1 MTPILR
7 GTLGGVTEASRAHV
21 GPSYGGS
28 ASTSGS
34 AGAAPGEPQRATTLP
49 EVAAQTSAENPWPV
63 RHLSPKIGAYIAKMS
78 PVWVE
83 GQVLN
88 VKRWKHMVFLTLRDT
103 QENMS
108 LKATLPAKE
117 VDALGIDLTDGAR
130 VVIHAK
136 PDWWTK
142 NGDLQM
148 AGKQIRTVG
157 LGDLLARI
165 EMLKESLAGEGLF
178 DADRKV
184 PLPFVPN
191 LVGLVCANQGD
202 AEHDVIENAQRRWPS
217 VQFEIR
223 RVTVQGVRCV
233 PETSAAIAELDAHP
247 GVDVI
252 VVARGGGSLEDLLP
266 FSDEKLIRAA
276 AACRTPLVSAIGHEK
291 DSPLLDLV
299 ADYRASTPTD
309 AGKRIVPDAAEEL
322 AAISRARMLM
332 RAAVESKLDR
342 EASGLESFL
351 TRPVLRNP
359 HALITPHL
367 EHLARARQASGGALV
382 NILGRAEARTR
393 ELAASMRALSPQ
405 STLDR
410 GYAVVRDAQ
419 GAVLRDADEVG
430 AGQQLSVRLAR
441 GEFVAISAPGLPG
454 ARPEGGPAAKKSP
467 VRKKPAASAA
477 SPKAKRAT
485 SEKPPAGSK

>member
-1 MTPILR
+1 MTDAYDAPA
-7 GTLGGVTEASRAHV
+7 GTTNQSNASERASV
-21 GPSYGGS
+21 P
-28 ASTSGS
+28 AATS
-34 AGAAPGEPQRATTLP
+34 LP
-49 EVAAQTSAENPWPV
+49 AVAAETTAEHPWPV

-88 VKRWKHMVFLTLRDT
+88 VKRWKHLVFLTLRDT
-103 QENMS
+103 DENMS

-117 VDALGIDLTDGAR
+117 VDALGIDLSDGTR

-142 NGDLQM
+142 NGDLQL
-148 AGKQIRTVG
+148 AGKSVRTVG

-165 EMLKESLAGEGLF
+165 EMLKESLASEGLF
-178 DADRKV
+178 DADRKTNLPLV
-184 PLPFVPN
+184 PT

-202 AEHDVIENAQRRWPS
+202 AEHDVVENAQRRWSS
-217 VQFEIR
+217 VRFEIR

-233 PETSAAIAELDAHP
+233 PETTAAIAQLDAHP
-247 GVDVI
+247 EVDVI

-266 FSDEKLIRAA
+266 FSDEKLVRAA

-309 AGKRIVPDAAEEL
+309 AGKRIVPDAVAEI
-322 AAISRARMLM
+322 AAISRARALM
-332 RAAVESKLDR
+332 RAAVESKLNR
-342 EASGLESFL
+342 EAHGLESFL

-359 HALITPHL
+359 QALIAPHL
-367 EHLARARQASGGALV
+367 EQLGRARQAASGALV
-382 NILGRAEARTR
+382 SILSRAESQTR

-410 GYAVVRDAQ
+410 GYAVVRDEA
-419 GAVLRDADEVG
+419 GAVIRDVSQITG
-430 AGQQLSVRLAR
+430 GQALHVRVAR
-441 GEFVAISAPGLPG
+441 GEFNAITLSDGEAAATTSRTHTHKAG
-454 ARPEGGPAAKKSP
+454 AKKAPTKASP
-467 VRKKPAASAA
+467 VKR
-477 SPKAKRAT
+477 SPKK
-485 SEKPPAGSK
+485 